1 MSSQPTTFVDAVL
14 EGRAEASSIDDWVD
28 RWADSGGQ
36 PNGRQQGLDEY
47 LGFDAAEG
55 AAWAEEPSLLR
66 LIIIARDQR
75 QPFTELLDDREQLA
89 AARAA
94 DPSST
99 PSVRRWLIR
108 NGYLDADS

>member
-1 MSSQPTTFVDAVL
+1 MSSQRATFVDAVL

-28 RWADSGGQ
+28 AWADSRGEPDGHPQ
-36 PNGRQQGLDEY
+36 SLDEY

-55 AAWAEEPSLLR
+55 AAWAEEPALLR
-66 LIIIARDQR
+66 LIIIARDQGR
-75 QPFTELLDDREQLA
+75 PFNELLDDRAQLA

-99 PSVRRWLIR
+99 ASVRRWLISR
-108 NGYLDADS
+108 GHLDADA